1 MKIYYLEVLTL
12 PEFHNN
18 NNNNNNPNL
27 NMRHNIALTSEQ
39 ALAYGAVNSGIKMAT
54 AYPGSPGT
62 QVVNTLIE
70 LARQHEL
77 YVEWSSNEK
86 VALEMAIGASM
97 AGRRALVCT
106 KSVGMNVL
114 IDPLMSLNLTG
125 VNGGLVIL
133 LGDDP
138 GAYGSQNDQD
148 TRLIAQMVE
157 LPMLEPS
164 TPLEG
169 YQMMKEAF
177 ELSEKMNTGIVIRIT
192 RSFTQQTQSIELPS
206 DLHPNIQ
213 QTALRGTDRF
223 VPAPKN
229 AVQKHRALHK
239 RLDGFQ
245 NYLNQSDFY
254 RRSGRGTW
262 GIIGVGFVFQ
272 KLKDVLGERL
282 PIHLQLLQLNTIFP
296 LPRNVISDF
305 LAGCGQVL
313 ILEETEP
320 FVEMQIKALAFE
332 DNIRCS
338 IYGKRSGHVPREGEL
353 YRWQIRKALQSIHPD
368 LGTDNNFLPENH
380 EQEIPQ
386 KKNNCAGCT
395 YPEIFDVIDDA
406 AQSLGQKPWIIG
418 DPSCLV
424 TVADRLD
431 AKFAIGSA
439 VGIASGLSKA
449 DKNERAIA
457 VFGDSS
463 FFHTSLPAICNAV
476 HNESNLIMLVLDN
489 QASATTGFQSNPAVP
504 RNALG
509 QKAPALDMEKIA
521 RACGVQTVNTLQ
533 LGASRSRLKE
543 MFMEALGNPE
553 QSLLIVE
560 TRFKT

>member
-1 MKIYYLEVLTL
+1 MRT
-12 PEFHNN
+12 
-18 NNNNNNPNL
+18 NL
-27 NMRHNIALTSEQ
+27 LSAEQ
-39 ALAYGAVNSGIKMAT
+39 AIAFGALISGVKMVT

-62 QVVNTLIE
+62 NVVSTLIE
-70 LARQHEL
+70 LAREHSF

-97 AGRRALVCT
+97 AGRRALMCT

-148 TRLIAQMVE
+148 TRPIAQMAE
-157 LPMLEPS
+157 LPMLEP
-164 TPLEG
+164 TTLLQG
-169 YQMMKEAF
+169 YQMIQQAF
-177 ELSEKMNTGIVIRIT
+177 GLSEHFNTAIIIRIT
-192 RSFTQQTQSIELPS
+192 RSFTAQAQPLEIPQR
-206 DLHPNIQ
+206 LHPDI
-213 QTALRGTDRF
+213 LSPIVRGTDRF
-223 VPAPKN
+223 VPAPQN
-229 AVQKHRALHK
+229 AVQKHQALHT
-239 RLDGFQ
+239 RLKHFQ
-245 NYLNQSDFY
+245 KQLD
-254 RRSGRGTW
+254 RSLYFHQREGQGSW
-262 GIIGVGFVFQ
+262 GVIGVGFVFQ
-272 KLKDVLGERL
+272 KLKEVLGENL
-282 PIHLQLLQLNTIFP
+282 PGSIQLLRLNTIYP
-296 LPRNVISDF
+296 LPENIIIDF
-305 LAGCGQVL
+305 LSSCRQVL
-313 ILEETEP
+313 ILEEIEP

-332 DNIRCS
+332 SGVRCK
-338 IYGKRSGHVPREGEL
+338 IYGKRSGHVPGEGEL
-353 YRWQIRKALQSIHPD
+353 YRWQIRKALQMIHPD
-368 LGTDNNFLPENH
+368 LGTQNNFLAEN
-380 EQEIPQ
+380 QDREIPK

-395 YPEIFDVIDDA
+395 YPEIFDVIDEA

-439 VGIASGLSKA
+439 VGIATGISKMA
-449 DKNERAIA
+449 PEERAIA

-489 QASATTGFQSNPAVP
+489 QASATTGFQSNPAVA

-509 QKAPALDMEKIA
+509 QEAPALDMEKIA
-521 RACGVQTVNTLQ
+521 RACGVKNVKKFE
-533 LGASRSRLKE
+533 LGEPYSRLKK
-543 MFMEALGNPE
+543 MLLDAFKNPE
-553 QSLLIVE
+553 QSLIVVE
-560 TRFKT
+560 TEFKAKSA

>member
-1 MKIYYLEVLTL
+1 MKKQLLT
-12 PEFHNN
+12 
-18 NNNNNNPNL
+18 
-27 NMRHNIALTSEQ
+27 AEQ
-39 ALAYGAVNSGIKMAT
+39 ALAYAALNSGLKMVT

-62 QVVNTLIE
+62 NVVNTLIE
-70 LARQHEL
+70 LAREHEL

-86 VALEMAIGASM
+86 VALEMAVGASM

-138 GAYGSQNDQD
+138 GAYGSQNEQD
-148 TRLIAQMVE
+148 TRPISQMVE
-157 LPMLEPS
+157 LPMLEPG

-169 YQMMKEAF
+169 YHIMRRAF
-177 ELSEKMNTGIVIRIT
+177 ELSEQMNTSIIIRIT
-192 RSFTQQTQSIELPS
+192 RSFTQQSEPIELPAE
-206 DLHPNIQ
+206 LHPDIQ
-213 QTALRGTDRF
+213 HPIARGTDRF

-229 AVQKHRALHK
+229 AVQKHRDLHH
-239 RLDGFQ
+239 RLDAFQ
-245 NYLNQSDFY
+245 SYLNQSDFY
-254 RRSGRGTW
+254 RRSGHGQW
-262 GIIGVGFVFQ
+262 GIIGVGYVFQ
-272 KLKDVLGERL
+272 KLKEVLGNN
-282 PIHLQLLQLNTIFP
+282 PSIPLQLLQLNTIFP
-296 LPRNVISDF
+296 LPEDAIMDF
-305 LAGCGQVL
+305 LSGCQKVL

-332 DNIRCS
+332 HKIRCS
-338 IYGKRSGHVPREGEL
+338 MYGKRSGHVPRVGEL

-368 LGTDNNFLPENH
+368 LGVQNNFLPENQA
-380 EQEIPQ
+380 QEIPQ

-395 YPEIFDVIDDA
+395 YPEIFDVIEEA
-406 AQSLGQKPWIIG
+406 AQSLGQKPWLIG

-439 VGIASGLSKA
+439 VGIASGLTKSERS
-449 DKNERAIA
+449 ERAIA

-504 RNALG
+504 KNALG
-509 QKAPALDMEKIA
+509 QQAPALDMERIS
-521 RACGVQTVNTLQ
+521 RACGIKNVHKFG
-533 LGASRSRLKE
+533 LGEPYSRLKVMIE
-543 MFMEALGNPE
+543 EALKNQE

-560 TRFKT
+560 TRFRE